1 MSYSIVKT
9 LHVVVLAAWLGMEIA
24 VFILFSRHRDF
35 DGIPLEGRRALAEV
49 HEPIAFGPR
58 IFWMPMLVLGV
69 LLTTLGDWAFRGSGG
84 VVLVTGVTG
93 LAVIWLA
100 GQSYI
105 YFARRSL
112 PRLTSPLRHL
122 AWIGRV
128 EVVDTWYR
136 VLLVAALG
144 GAGAGV
150 EGNPV
155 LSPRRGDPGL
165 ETGRSEDRGR
175 APGRG
180 RARSRPKARFRTIQ
194 EADLSSPGLTGVL
207 LGTDAGHYLARHR
220 QALRASPMFALRW
233 NGFWKP
239 LLFSLR
245 K

>member
-84 VVLVTGVTG
+84 VVLVTGLTG

-128 EVVDTWYR
+128 EVVDTCYR

-144 GAGAGV
+144 GAGVASILGSGPIDHLWLAWKVTLFSVLVGV
-150 EGNPV
+150 TLVWKRVG
-155 LSPRRGDPGL
+155 RRIAVERRFAVGFD
-165 ETGRSEDRGR
+165 TGRKPDF
-175 APGRG
+175 AL
-180 RARSRPKARFRTIQ
+180 FRK
-194 EADLSSPGLTGVL
+194 LTYQAQVL
-207 LGTDAGHYLARHR
+207 LASFWVLILAIIWL
-220 QALRASPMFALRW
+220 AID
-233 NGFWKP
+233 KP
-239 LLFSLR
+239 
-245 K
+245 

>member
-144 GAGAGV
+144 GAG
-150 EGNPV
+150 V
-155 LSPRRGDPGL
+155 LSILGSGPIDHLWLAWKVTLFSVLVGVTLVWKRVGRRIAVERRVAVGLDP
-165 ETGRSEDRGR
+165 DRKPDF
-175 APGRG
+175 ALF
-180 RARSRPKARFRTIQ
+180 KK
-194 EADLSSPGLTGVL
+194 LTYQAQVL
-207 LGTDAGHYLARHR
+207 LGVFWALMLAIIWL
-220 QALRASPMFALRW
+220 AID
-233 NGFWKP
+233 KP
-239 LLFSLR
+239 
-245 K
+245 